1 MMYRQLI
8 NEIQW
13 CKGIFSGKSFLD
25 DIYLALYYLGKNVL
39 FKALSGL
46 KQSQLETTWK
56 NVTQESIGITQN
68 LF

>member
-1 MMYRQLI
+1 MIYRQLI

-25 DIYLALYYLGKNVL
+25 DIYLALYYLSKNIL
-39 FKALSGL
+39 FKTLSGL

>member
-1 MMYRQLI
+1 MKY
-8 NEIQW
+8 NGVKET
-13 CKGIFSGKSFLD
+13 FLD
-25 DIYLALYYLGKNVL
+25 DIYLALYYLGKSVL

-46 KQSQLETTWK
+46 KQSQLEMTWK